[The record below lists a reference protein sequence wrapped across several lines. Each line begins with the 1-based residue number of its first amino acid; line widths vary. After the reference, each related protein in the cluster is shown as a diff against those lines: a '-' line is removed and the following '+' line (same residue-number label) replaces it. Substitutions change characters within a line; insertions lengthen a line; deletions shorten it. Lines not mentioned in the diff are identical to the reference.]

1 MALSTLNQV
10 WEFAPLAERYIRKN
24 FGLDVHTAA
33 DAVQDALL
41 RLFKTGPEHLEFPR
55 HYFFQACIWRA
66 LQILRKRRS
75 LEETLRELWDQ
86 LPKPGPESE
95 VLVALE
101 DEDKP
106 KFFGRATPKQ
116 REVLELLIKG
126 HSQEEVSAILRIP
139 SSTVRMR
146 IHLTRRKLGRLAG

>member
-10 WEFAPLAERYIRKN
+10 WKFAPLAERYIRKN

-41 RLFKTGPEHLEFPR
+41 RLFKSGPEHLEFPR
-55 HYFFQACIWRA
+55 HYFFQACSWRA
-66 LQILRKRRS
+66 LQILRKRRNQ
-75 LEETLRELWDQ
+75 EETLRELWDQ

-106 KFFGRATPKQ
+106 KFFGQATPRQ
-116 REVLELLIKG
+116 REVFDLLLAG
-126 HSQEEVSAILRIP
+126 HDQKQASVILGIP
-139 SSTVRMR
+139 GSTLRMR
-146 IHLTRRKLGRLAG
+146 IHLARKRLGAA

>member
-33 DAVQDALL
+33 DVVQDALL
-41 RLFKTGPEHLEFPR
+41 RLFKSGPEHLEFPR
-55 HYFFQACIWRA
+55 HYFFQACSWRA
-66 LQILRKRRS
+66 LQILRKRRNQQ
-75 LEETLRELWDQ
+75 ENLRELWDQ

-106 KFFGRATPKQ
+106 KFFGEATPKQ

-126 HSQEEVSAILRIP
+126 HSRQEVSAILRIP
-139 SSTVRMR
+139 ESTVRMR
-146 IHLTRRKLGRLAG
+146 IHLTRKKLGRLAG

>member
-10 WEFAPLAERYIRKN
+10 LEFAPLAVRYVRREFRI
-24 FGLDVHTAA
+24 DVHTAA

-41 RLFKTGPEHLEFPR
+41 RLFKSGPEHLEFPR
-55 HYFFQACIWRA
+55 HYFFQACSWRV
-66 LQILRKRRS
+66 LQILRKRR
-75 LEETLRELWDQ
+75 TQRDHLRKLGDR

-106 KFFGRATPKQ
+106 KFFGQATSKQ

-126 HSQEEVSAILRIP
+126 HSRKEVSAILGIP
-139 SSTVRMR
+139 ESTVRMR
-146 IHLTRRKLGRLAG
+146 IHLTRRKLAG